1 MVVYGT
7 LIDEV
12 MSNLKEIILTYQV
25 YILYIQKCTE
35 VLQRFTS
42 PPPGKV
48 YTLFVLR
55 FKI

>member
-42 PPPGKV
+42 PSPGKV